1 MSYPAVVVAVTTT
14 AKVHTAQY
22 DKSNAGIRSDR
33 QEPGSDLSRSGVAQ
47 QRQADR
53 PASVA
58 ARAAN
63 NAEVFHL

>member
-1 MSYPAVVVAVTTT
+1 MREYNEN
-14 AKVHTAQY
+14 
-22 DKSNAGIRSDR
+22 NAGIRSDR
-33 QEPGSDLSRSGVAQ
+33 QEPGSGLPRSGVAQ

-63 NAEVFHL
+63 DAEVLEL